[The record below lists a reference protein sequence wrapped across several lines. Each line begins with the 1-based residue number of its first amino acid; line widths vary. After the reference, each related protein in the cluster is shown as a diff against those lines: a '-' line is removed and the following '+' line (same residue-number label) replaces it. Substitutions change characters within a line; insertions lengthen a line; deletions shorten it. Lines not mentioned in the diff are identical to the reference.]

1 MMELIWVNVVIESTH
16 LNAMI
21 ESTLFHSLTRITSLY
36 SNTLPL
42 TKAITMLSICAG
54 IRQFASFISSHSPS
68 RRGFS
73 TIPVCIRT
81 IREDGD
87 KQYLDLDVDLSASF
101 LDSLKGKV
109 PIRCRGG
116 RVAETRDGCG
126 GKGIC
131 GQCQIALP
139 KDVYNRIPKPSQAEL
154 DTLATSLDPPP

>member
-1 MMELIWVNVVIESTH
+1 
-16 LNAMI
+16 
-21 ESTLFHSLTRITSLY
+21 
-36 SNTLPL
+36 
-42 TKAITMLSICAG
+42 MLSIRAG
-54 IRQFASFISSHSPS
+54 IRRFASSISSHSPS

-87 KQYLDLDVDLSASF
+87 KQYLDMDVDLSTSL

-109 PIRCRGG
+109 PIRY
-116 RVAETRDGCG
+116 GCG

-139 KDVYNRIPKPSQAEL
+139 KDVYSRIPKPSQAEL
-154 DTLATSLDPPP
+154 DTLATSLDPPPYSRLACKVVPTPIFRGRTIDVFIPFE